1 MSGSPELQKEINTWA
16 IATAGIGALLLVGV
30 TIEYG
35 CLGKAGEELT
45 FRVRCVTFSSIV
57 RQDMSFFDKPE
68 NTVGQLTTQLS
79 SDSNTIQGTLRFPIS
94 EKFSGFCE

>member
-1 MSGSPELQKEINTWA
+1 MQKEINTWA
-16 IATAGIGALLLVGV
+16 IATGGIGFVLLLGLMV
-30 TIEYG
+30 EYG

-45 FRVRCVTFSSIV
+45 YRVRCLTFSAIV

-79 SDSNTIQGTLRFPIS
+79 SDSNAIQGFSQDSKICIS
-94 EKFSGFCE
+94 T

>member
-1 MSGSPELQKEINTWA
+1 M
-16 IATAGIGALLLVGV
+16 LVGV

-45 FRVRCVTFSSIV
+45 FRVRCLTFSSIV

-79 SDSNTIQGTLRFPIS
+79 SDSNAIQGIRRFSKS
-94 EKFSGFCE
+94 EKLTTFCE